1 MEPNKVAV
9 NTAAVKNPKLINELV
24 KKFGSQ
30 SIVISIEAKHTSDNK
45 WEVFIENGRERTGL
59 DVVMVQCESLGAGE
73 ILLTSI
79 DKEGTGKGFDI
90 ELLKNVQKVIN
101 IPLIASGGMGKPKD
115 LLEIV
120 MSLNVNAV
128 SMANI
133 IHYNKFSIK
142 NIKDFAQNNI
152 AVRNNMNKKITVIDY
167 GVGNL
172 LSLKRAFEKIDADVT
187 ITNNYREIINSS
199 SVVLP
204 GVGAF
209 ENAMKA
215 IKNLNVIEPIKI
227 IAEKGV
233 PLLGICLGA
242 QLLLSKSEEFGIT
255 KGIDIIKGEVK
266 NIKTYNLNKQKL

>member
-1 MEPNKVAV
+1 MKRIRIIPRLDIKGPNLIKSIQFEGLRVIGDPNSFAKKYYHEGADELLYMDSVASLYGRNSLKDLVSKAAKDVFIPITVGGGIRSIETATDILRSGADKVAV

-59 DVVMVQCESLGAGE
+59 DVVKWVKQSESLGAGE
-73 ILLTSI
+73 VLLTSI

-120 MSLNVNAV
+120 MNLNVNAV

-142 NIKDFAQNNI
+142 NIKDFAQKNNI
-152 AVRNNMNKKITVIDY
+152 AVRNNY
-167 GVGNL
+167 
-172 LSLKRAFEKIDADVT
+172 E
-187 ITNNYREIINSS
+187 
-199 SVVLP
+199 
-204 GVGAF
+204 
-209 ENAMKA
+209 
-215 IKNLNVIEPIKI
+215 
-227 IAEKGV
+227 
-233 PLLGICLGA
+233 
-242 QLLLSKSEEFGIT
+242 
-255 KGIDIIKGEVK
+255 
-266 NIKTYNLNKQKL
+266 